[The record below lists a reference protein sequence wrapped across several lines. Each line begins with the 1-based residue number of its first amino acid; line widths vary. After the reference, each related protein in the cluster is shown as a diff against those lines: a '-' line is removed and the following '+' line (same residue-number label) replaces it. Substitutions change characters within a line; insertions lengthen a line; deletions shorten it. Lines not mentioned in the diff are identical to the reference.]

1 MFSNVSLKLL
11 TVHFFKRKVE
21 GNGRLRFVQP
31 LAYQECVCCAWA
43 SVSHDVLYIYKY
55 CNYLYVYPS
64 ACLHVLCCAVL
75 HCAVCPS
82 VSAPGKCKGFRMCEV
97 CHRRALAL
105 ALAQRWAYCC
115 ILFSLVPGEVKVALF
130 QLSAGEHRQPNLFF
144 APCSTLRGQNL
155 DKPGGFLLSRPVQ
168 IF

>member
-1 MFSNVSLKLL
+1 MAGWGLCSLLPIKNV
-11 TVHFFKRKVE
+11 
-21 GNGRLRFVQP
+21 
-31 LAYQECVCCAWA
+31 C
-43 SVSHDVLYIYKY
+43 
-55 CNYLYVYPS
+55 
-64 ACLHVLCCAVL
+64 VLCMGKCVTRCAVYTSTVTIYMCIQVPVCMSCAVL
-75 HCAVCPS
+75 YCAVCPS

-97 CHRRALAL
+97 CHRRAL

-155 DKPGGFLLSRPVQ
+155 DKPGGFLLSRPVE